1 MHYYARVRKSEGV
14 YLVAFPELPS
24 VNTYGETL
32 VEALRNAAEA
42 LNGALESD
50 FERGFRLPAPV
61 ERKGRG
67 VYPVEVVPHLAV
79 AYELRMLRHGRTQ
92 GEVARRLGVS
102 YQNYAKLENPRRC
115 NPRIRTLEKVAAALG
130 KRVEVAFV

>member
-1 MHYYARVRKSEGV
+1 MRYYAKVRKSEGV
-14 YLVAFPELPS
+14 YLVTFPDLPS

-32 VEALRNAAEA
+32 PEALRNAAEA

-50 FERGFRLPAPV
+50 FERGFRLVAPM
-61 ERKGRG
+61 EHKGRS
-67 VYPVEVVPHLAV
+67 VHAVQVAPHLAV
-79 AYELRMLRHGRTQ
+79 AYALRALRNGRTQ
-92 GEVARRLGVS
+92 GEIARKLGVS

-115 NPRIRTLEKVAAALG
+115 NPRIRTLEKVAEALG